1 MKTTTEAARQ
11 AARDLNR
18 SASRLAIAMV
28 RLEQTDALSQLMA
41 EFRASGTKLTE
52 VETVSKSLNK
62 RFDSQIKR
70 VDDAGADMRRA
81 ISRL

>member
-18 SASRLAIAMV
+18 ATTRLAIATV
-28 RLEQTDALSQLMA
+28 RLQQMDELDQLMA
-41 EFRASGTKLTE
+41 EFRAGETKLAE
-52 VETVSKSLNK
+52 VDTLSKNLDK
-62 RFDSQIKR
+62 RFDSQVKR

-81 ISRL
+81 ISKL